1 MTLEKKHLFLI
12 DGSGYIF
19 RAYYALP
26 PLYRKSD
33 GLPTG
38 AVNGFCNMLFKL
50 IEDTKS
56 NSKPTHL
63 AVIFD
68 NARKTFRND
77 IYSEYKA
84 NRGEPPEDLIPQF
97 QIIKDSVKAFGIP
110 SIELA
115 GFEADDIIATY
126 AKQAADKDWKVSIV
140 SSDKDLMQVVTKDIN
155 LIDTMKNKSIGI
167 DEVKEKFGVA
177 PDRVIDV
184 QALAGDSSDNVPGAP
199 GIGLKTAALLINEY
213 DNLEN
218 LLESAE
224 KIKQNKRRESL
235 LNNKELIK
243 ISKQLVT
250 LKNDVTDIQSL
261 DTLNITNINYETLLP
276 FLHDLELFKLKE
288 RLTKKNPNLQKIN
301 VISEKK
307 ISKEKINI
315 KKVEKNNEQ
324 SADIFLEKSKYI
336 SITNINALE
345 LLIKDIRDQGYFVFD
360 LETDSLD
367 VIDANL
373 AGVAICLDIKRSYYI
388 PLAHKDEHGE
398 LFKDQANFKDALKLL
413 NNILSDSSLLKIGHN
428 IKYDIAVLKRY
439 KIEVTSFEDTM
450 LMSYINDAGNHRHG
464 MDELAKVHFNRDTI
478 KFKDVVGSG
487 KSQITFDY
495 VEIEKATEYA
505 AEDAEITFKLYLL
518 LKKKL
523 SDGKN
528 ISAYNYLEK
537 SLVPSILEM
546 EINGIKLN
554 TEYLKS
560 LSSEF
565 EKKINI
571 LEKEI
576 FKLCGV
582 EFNIG
587 SPKQLG
593 DVLFNQLKLTPPKK
607 TKTGEFST
615 GIEVLEDL
623 AFEGNKVAEDLITWR
638 QLSKLKNT
646 YTEALQN
653 HINKTTKRIHTS
665 YAMASTNTGRL
676 SSSDPNLQNIPIRS
690 PEGRLI
696 RKSFIAEK
704 GYKILSADYSQ
715 VELRVLAHIAKIEP
729 LIEAFKNGE
738 DIHALT
744 ASEIFGTSLEKVT
757 PDLRRRAKAVNFGII
772 YGISGFGLAKQLSIT
787 NHEANNF
794 IKKYFDKF
802 PGIKKYMED
811 TKALCREQG
820 YVETLCGRKC
830 FFPKIKDKNFA
841 YRSFQERAAINA
853 PIQGSAADIIKRA
866 MIKIHAKNISNNDDC
881 KMLLQVHDELIFE
894 VKESKIDKF
903 QTLIR
908 QEMENALDPLIS
920 LDVPLLVESSF
931 GNNWDE
937 AH

>member
-1 MTLEKKHLFLI
+1 MSEKKHLFLI

-68 NARKTFRND
+68 SARKTFRND
-77 IYSEYKA
+77 IYSDYKA

-97 QIIKDSVKAFGIP
+97 QIIKDSVTAFGIP

-126 AKQAADKDWKVSIV
+126 ARQAADKNWKVSIV

-167 DEVKEKFGVA
+167 EDVKEKFGVA

-218 LLESAE
+218 LLESADQ
-224 KIKQNKRRESL
+224 IKQNKRRESL
-235 LNNKELIK
+235 INNKELIK

-250 LKNDVTDIQSL
+250 LKDDVTNIQSL

-276 FLHDLELFKLKE
+276 FVHELELFKLKE
-288 RLTKKNPNLQKIN
+288 RLTKKNPDLQKIK
-301 VISEKK
+301 I
-307 ISKEKINI
+307 ISKKKLPEEKVNTNTIEINE
-315 KKVEKNNEQ
+315 EKT
-324 SADIFLEKSKYI
+324 SDSFLEKSKYI
-336 SITNINALE
+336 SITNMKALE
-345 LLIKDIRDQGYFVFD
+345 LLMKDIYDLGYFVFD
-360 LETDSLD
+360 LETDSLN

-373 AGVAICLDIKRSYYI
+373 IGVAICLSVKRSYYI
-388 PLAHKDEHGE
+388 PLAHKDEDGKIIE
-398 LFKDQANFKDALKLL
+398 EQIDFKEALKQL
-413 NNILSDSSLLKIGHN
+413 NNILSNSSLIKIGHN

-439 KIEVTSFEDTM
+439 KIDVVSFEDTM

-478 KFKDVVGSG
+478 KFKDVVGTG

-495 VEIEKATEYA
+495 VEIEKAIEYA

-523 SDGKN
+523 SEEKN

-537 SLVPSILEM
+537 PLVASILEM
-546 EINGIKLN
+546 EINGIKIN
-554 TEYLKS
+554 TEYLQS

-565 EKKINI
+565 EKKIYS
-571 LEKEI
+571 LEKTI

-593 DVLFNQLKLTPPKK
+593 DVLFNKLNLTPPKK

-646 YTEALQN
+646 YTEALQT
-653 HINKTTKRIHTS
+653 HINKTTQRIHTS

-690 PEGRLI
+690 TEGRLI
-696 RKSFIAEK
+696 RKAFIAEK

-729 LIEAFKNGE
+729 LIAAFKNGE

-744 ASEIFGTSLEKVT
+744 ASEIFSTDIKKIT

-772 YGISGFGLAKQLSIT
+772 YGISAFGLAKQLSIT

-853 PIQGSAADIIKRA
+853 PIQGTAADIIKRA
-866 MIKIHAKNISNNDDC
+866 MIKIYEKNISNNNDC

-894 VKESKIDKF
+894 VKESKLEKY
-903 QTLIR
+903 QALIR
-908 QEMENALDPLIS
+908 QEMENALHPLIS
-920 LDVPLLVESSF
+920 LEVPLLVESSF
-931 GNNWDE
+931 GDNWDE

>member
-1 MTLEKKHLFLI
+1 MSEKKHLFLI

-68 NARKTFRND
+68 SARKTFRND
-77 IYSEYKA
+77 IYSDYKA

-97 QIIKDSVKAFGIP
+97 QIIKDSVTAFGIP

-126 AKQAADKDWKVSIV
+126 ARQAADKNWKVSIV

-167 DEVKEKFGVA
+167 EDVKEKFGVA

-218 LLESAE
+218 LLESADQ
-224 KIKQNKRRESL
+224 IKQNKRRESL
-235 LNNKELIK
+235 INNKELIK

-250 LKNDVTDIQSL
+250 LKDDVTNIQSL

-276 FLHDLELFKLKE
+276 FLHELELFKLKE
-288 RLTKKNPNLQKIN
+288 RLTKKNPDLQKIK
-301 VISEKK
+301 I
-307 ISKEKINI
+307 ISKKKLPEEKVNTNTIEINE
-315 KKVEKNNEQ
+315 EKA
-324 SADIFLEKSKYI
+324 SDSFLEKSKYI
-336 SITNINALE
+336 SITNMKALE
-345 LLIKDIRDQGYFVFD
+345 LLMKDIYDLGYFVFD
-360 LETDSLD
+360 LETDSLN

-373 AGVAICLDIKRSYYI
+373 IGVAICLSVKRSYYI
-388 PLAHKDEHGE
+388 PLAHKDEDGKIIE
-398 LFKDQANFKDALKLL
+398 EQIDFKEALKQL
-413 NNILSDSSLLKIGHN
+413 NNILSNSSLIKIGHN

-439 KIEVTSFEDTM
+439 KIDVVSFEDTM

-478 KFKDVVGSG
+478 KFKDVVGTG

-495 VEIEKATEYA
+495 VEIEKAIEYA

-523 SDGKN
+523 SEEKN

-537 SLVPSILEM
+537 PLVASILEM
-546 EINGIKLN
+546 EINGIKIN
-554 TEYLKS
+554 TEYLQS

-565 EKKINI
+565 EKKINS
-571 LEKEI
+571 LEKTI

-593 DVLFNQLKLTPPKK
+593 DVLFNKLNLTPPKK

-646 YTEALQN
+646 YTEALQT
-653 HINKTTKRIHTS
+653 HINKTTQRIHTS

-690 PEGRLI
+690 TEGRLI
-696 RKSFIAEK
+696 RKAFIAEK

-729 LIEAFKNGE
+729 LIAAFKNGE

-744 ASEIFGTSLEKVT
+744 ASEIFSTDIKKIT

-772 YGISGFGLAKQLSIT
+772 YGISAFGLAKQLSIT

-853 PIQGSAADIIKRA
+853 PIQGTAADIIKRA
-866 MIKIHAKNISNNDDC
+866 MIKIYEKNISNNNDC

-894 VKESKIDKF
+894 VKESKLEKY
-903 QTLIR
+903 QALIR
-908 QEMENALDPLIS
+908 QEMENALHPLIS
-920 LDVPLLVESSF
+920 LEVPLLVESSF
-931 GNNWDE
+931 GDNWDE

>member
-1 MTLEKKHLFLI
+1 MSEKKHLFLI

-77 IYSEYKA
+77 IYSDYKA

-97 QIIKDSVKAFGIP
+97 QIIKDSVTAFGIP

-126 AKQAADKDWKVSIV
+126 AKQAADKNWKVSIV

-167 DEVKEKFGVA
+167 EDVKEKFGVA

-218 LLESAE
+218 LLESADQ
-224 KIKQNKRRESL
+224 IKQNKRRESL
-235 LNNKELIK
+235 INNKELIK

-250 LKNDVTDIQSL
+250 LKDDVTNIQSL

-276 FLHDLELFKLKE
+276 FLHELELFKLKE
-288 RLTKKNPNLQKIN
+288 RLTKKNPDLQKIK
-301 VISEKK
+301 I
-307 ISKEKINI
+307 ISKKKLPDEKVNTNTIEINE
-315 KKVEKNNEQ
+315 EKT
-324 SADIFLEKSKYI
+324 SDSFLEKSKYI
-336 SITNINALE
+336 SITNMKALE
-345 LLIKDIRDQGYFVFD
+345 LLIKDIYDLGYFVFD
-360 LETDSLD
+360 LETDSLN

-373 AGVAICLDIKRSYYI
+373 VGVAICLSVKRSYYI
-388 PLAHKDEHGE
+388 PLAHKDENGKIIKE
-398 LFKDQANFKDALKLL
+398 QIDFKEALKQL
-413 NNILSDSSLLKIGHN
+413 NNILSNSSLIKIGHN

-439 KIEVTSFEDTM
+439 KIDVVSFEDTM

-478 KFKDVVGSG
+478 KFKDVVGTG

-495 VEIEKATEYA
+495 VEIEKAIEYA

-523 SDGKN
+523 SEGKN

-537 SLVPSILEM
+537 PLVASILEM
-546 EINGIKLN
+546 EINGIKIN
-554 TEYLKS
+554 TEYLQS

-565 EKKINI
+565 EKKINS
-571 LEKEI
+571 LEKTI

-593 DVLFNQLKLTPPKK
+593 DVLFNKLNLTPPKK

-646 YTEALQN
+646 YTEALQT
-653 HINKTTKRIHTS
+653 HINKTTQRIHTS

-690 PEGRLI
+690 TEGRLI
-696 RKSFIAEK
+696 RKAFIAEK

-729 LIEAFKNGE
+729 LIAAFKNGE

-744 ASEIFGTSLEKVT
+744 ASEIFSTDIKKIT

-772 YGISGFGLAKQLSIT
+772 YGISAFGLAKQLSIT

-853 PIQGSAADIIKRA
+853 PIQGTAADIIKRA
-866 MIKIHAKNISNNDDC
+866 MIKIHEKNISNNNDC

-894 VKESKIDKF
+894 VKESKIEKF
-903 QTLIR
+903 QALIR
-908 QEMENALDPLIS
+908 QEMENALNPLIS

-931 GNNWDE
+931 GDNWDE

>member
-1 MTLEKKHLFLI
+1 MSEKKHLFLI

-68 NARKTFRND
+68 SARKTFRND
-77 IYSEYKA
+77 IYSDYKA

-97 QIIKDSVKAFGIP
+97 QIIKDSVTAFGIP

-126 AKQAADKDWKVSIV
+126 ARQAADKNWKVSIV

-167 DEVKEKFGVA
+167 EDVKEKFGVA

-218 LLESAE
+218 LLESADQ
-224 KIKQNKRRESL
+224 IKQNKRRESL
-235 LNNKELIK
+235 INNKELIK

-250 LKNDVTDIQSL
+250 LKDDVTNIQSL

-276 FLHDLELFKLKE
+276 FLHELELFKLKE
-288 RLTKKNPNLQKIN
+288 RLTKKNPDLQKIK
-301 VISEKK
+301 I
-307 ISKEKINI
+307 ISKKKLPEEKVNTNTIEINE
-315 KKVEKNNEQ
+315 EKT
-324 SADIFLEKSKYI
+324 SDSVLEKSKYI
-336 SITNINALE
+336 SITNMKALE
-345 LLIKDIRDQGYFVFD
+345 LLMKDIYDLGYFVFD
-360 LETDSLD
+360 LETDSLN

-373 AGVAICLDIKRSYYI
+373 IGVAICLSVKRSYYI
-388 PLAHKDEHGE
+388 PLAHKDEDGKIIE
-398 LFKDQANFKDALKLL
+398 EQIDFKEALKQL
-413 NNILSDSSLLKIGHN
+413 NNILSNSSLIKIGHN

-439 KIEVTSFEDTM
+439 KIDVVSFEDTM

-478 KFKDVVGSG
+478 KFKDVVGTG

-495 VEIEKATEYA
+495 VEIEKAIEYA

-523 SDGKN
+523 SEEKN

-537 SLVPSILEM
+537 PLVASILEM
-546 EINGIKLN
+546 EINGIKIN
-554 TEYLKS
+554 TEYLQS

-565 EKKINI
+565 EKKINS
-571 LEKEI
+571 LEKTI

-593 DVLFNQLKLTPPKK
+593 DVLFNKLNLTPPKK

-646 YTEALQN
+646 YTEALQT
-653 HINKTTKRIHTS
+653 HINKTTQRIHTS

-690 PEGRLI
+690 TEGRLI
-696 RKSFIAEK
+696 RKAFIAEK

-729 LIEAFKNGE
+729 LIAAFKNGE

-744 ASEIFGTSLEKVT
+744 ASEIFSTDIKKIT

-772 YGISGFGLAKQLSIT
+772 YGISAFGLAKQLSIT

-853 PIQGSAADIIKRA
+853 PIQGTAADIIKRA
-866 MIKIHAKNISNNDDC
+866 MIKIYEKNISNNNDC

-894 VKESKIDKF
+894 VKESKIEKY
-903 QTLIR
+903 QALIR

-931 GNNWDE
+931 GDNWDE

>member
-1 MTLEKKHLFLI
+1 MSEKKHLFLI

-68 NARKTFRND
+68 SARKTFRND
-77 IYSEYKA
+77 IYSDYKA

-97 QIIKDSVKAFGIP
+97 QIIKDSVTAFGIP

-126 AKQAADKDWKVSIV
+126 AKQAADKNWKVSIV

-167 DEVKEKFGVA
+167 EDVKEKFGVA

-218 LLESAE
+218 LLESADQ
-224 KIKQNKRRESL
+224 IKQNKRRESL
-235 LNNKELIK
+235 INNKELIK

-250 LKNDVTDIQSL
+250 LKDDVTNIQSL

-276 FLHDLELFKLKE
+276 FLHELELFKLKE
-288 RLTKKNPNLQKIN
+288 RLTKKNPDLQKIK
-301 VISEKK
+301 I
-307 ISKEKINI
+307 ISKKKLPEEKVNTNTIEINE
-315 KKVEKNNEQ
+315 EKT
-324 SADIFLEKSKYI
+324 SDSVLEKSKYI
-336 SITNINALE
+336 SITNMKALE
-345 LLIKDIRDQGYFVFD
+345 LLMKDIYDLGYFVFD
-360 LETDSLD
+360 LETDSLN

-373 AGVAICLDIKRSYYI
+373 IGVAICLSVKRSYYI
-388 PLAHKDEHGE
+388 PLAHKDEDGKIIE
-398 LFKDQANFKDALKLL
+398 EQIDFKEALKQL
-413 NNILSDSSLLKIGHN
+413 NNILSNSSLIKIGHN

-439 KIEVTSFEDTM
+439 KIDVVSFEDTM

-478 KFKDVVGSG
+478 KFKDVVGTG

-495 VEIEKATEYA
+495 VEIEKAIEYA

-523 SDGKN
+523 SEEKN

-537 SLVPSILEM
+537 PLVASILEM
-546 EINGIKLN
+546 EINGIKIN
-554 TEYLKS
+554 TEYLQS

-565 EKKINI
+565 EKKIYS
-571 LEKEI
+571 LEKTI

-593 DVLFNQLKLTPPKK
+593 DVLFNKLNLTPPKK

-646 YTEALQN
+646 YTEALQT
-653 HINKTTKRIHTS
+653 HINKTTQRIHTS

-690 PEGRLI
+690 TEGRLI
-696 RKSFIAEK
+696 RKAFIAEK

-729 LIEAFKNGE
+729 LIAAFKNGE

-744 ASEIFGTSLEKVT
+744 ASEIFSTDIKKIT

-772 YGISGFGLAKQLSIT
+772 YGISAFGLAKQLSIT

-853 PIQGSAADIIKRA
+853 PIQGTAADIIKRA
-866 MIKIHAKNISNNDDC
+866 MIKIYEKNISNNNDC

-894 VKESKIDKF
+894 VKESKLEKY
-903 QTLIR
+903 QALIR
-908 QEMENALDPLIS
+908 QEMENALHPLIS

-931 GNNWDE
+931 GDNWDE

>member
-1 MTLEKKHLFLI
+1 MSEKKHLFLI

-68 NARKTFRND
+68 SARKTFRND
-77 IYSEYKA
+77 IYSDYKA

-97 QIIKDSVKAFGIP
+97 QIIKDSVTAFGIP

-126 AKQAADKDWKVSIV
+126 AKQAADKNWKVSIV

-167 DEVKEKFGVA
+167 EDVKEKFGVA

-218 LLESAE
+218 LLESADQ
-224 KIKQNKRRESL
+224 IKQNKRRESL
-235 LNNKELIK
+235 INNKELIK

-250 LKNDVTDIQSL
+250 LKDDVTNIQSL

-276 FLHDLELFKLKE
+276 FLHELELFKLKE
-288 RLTKKNPNLQKIN
+288 RLTKKNPDLQKIK
-301 VISEKK
+301 I
-307 ISKEKINI
+307 ISKKKLPEEKVNTNTIEINE
-315 KKVEKNNEQ
+315 EKT
-324 SADIFLEKSKYI
+324 SDSFLEKSKYI
-336 SITNINALE
+336 SITNMKALE
-345 LLIKDIRDQGYFVFD
+345 LLMKDIYDLGYFVFD
-360 LETDSLD
+360 LETDSLN

-373 AGVAICLDIKRSYYI
+373 IGVAICLSVKRSYYI
-388 PLAHKDEHGE
+388 PLAHKDEDGKIIE
-398 LFKDQANFKDALKLL
+398 EQIDFKEALKQL
-413 NNILSDSSLLKIGHN
+413 NNILSNSSLIKIGHN

-439 KIEVTSFEDTM
+439 KIDVVSFEDTM

-478 KFKDVVGSG
+478 KFKDVVGTG

-495 VEIEKATEYA
+495 VEIEKAIEYA

-523 SDGKN
+523 SEEKN

-537 SLVPSILEM
+537 PLVASILEM
-546 EINGIKLN
+546 EINGIKIN
-554 TEYLKS
+554 TEYLQS

-565 EKKINI
+565 EKKINS
-571 LEKEI
+571 LEKTI

-593 DVLFNQLKLTPPKK
+593 DVLFNKLNLTPPKK

-646 YTEALQN
+646 YTEALQT
-653 HINKTTKRIHTS
+653 HINKTTQRIHTS

-690 PEGRLI
+690 TEGRLI
-696 RKSFIAEK
+696 RKAFIAEK

-729 LIEAFKNGE
+729 LIAAFKNGE

-744 ASEIFGTSLEKVT
+744 ASEIFSTDIKKIT

-772 YGISGFGLAKQLSIT
+772 YGISAFGLAKQLSIS

-853 PIQGSAADIIKRA
+853 PIQGTAADIIKRA
-866 MIKIHAKNISNNDDC
+866 MIKIYEKNISNNNDC

-894 VKESKIDKF
+894 VKESKLEKY
-903 QTLIR
+903 QALIR
-908 QEMENALDPLIS
+908 QEMENALHPLIS
-920 LDVPLLVESSF
+920 LEVPLLVESSF
-931 GNNWDE
+931 GDNWDE

>member
-1 MTLEKKHLFLI
+1 MSEKKHLFLI

-68 NARKTFRND
+68 SARKTFRND
-77 IYSEYKA
+77 IYSDYKA

-97 QIIKDSVKAFGIP
+97 QIIKDSVTAFGIP

-126 AKQAADKDWKVSIV
+126 AKQAADKNWKVSIV

-167 DEVKEKFGVA
+167 EDVKEKFGVA

-218 LLESAE
+218 LLESTDQ
-224 KIKQNKRRESL
+224 IKQNKRRESL

-250 LKNDVTDIQSL
+250 LKDDVTNIQSL

-276 FLHDLELFKLKE
+276 FLHELELFKLKE
-288 RLTKKNPNLQKIN
+288 RLTKKNPDLQKIK
-301 VISEKK
+301 I
-307 ISKEKINI
+307 ISKKKLPEEKVNTNTIEINE
-315 KKVEKNNEQ
+315 EKTSDN
-324 SADIFLEKSKYI
+324 FLEKSKYI
-336 SITNINALE
+336 SITNMKALE
-345 LLIKDIRDQGYFVFD
+345 LLMKDIYDLGYFVFD
-360 LETDSLD
+360 LETDSLN

-373 AGVAICLDIKRSYYI
+373 IGVAICLSVKRSYYI
-388 PLAHKDEHGE
+388 PLAHKDEDGKIIE
-398 LFKDQANFKDALKLL
+398 EQIDFKEALKQL
-413 NNILSDSSLLKIGHN
+413 NNILSNSSLIKIGHN

-439 KIEVTSFEDTM
+439 KIDVVSFEDTM

-478 KFKDVVGSG
+478 KFKDVVGTG

-495 VEIEKATEYA
+495 VEIEKAIEYA

-523 SDGKN
+523 SEEKN

-537 SLVPSILEM
+537 PLVASILEM
-546 EINGIKLN
+546 EINGIKIN
-554 TEYLKS
+554 TEYLQS

-565 EKKINI
+565 EKKINS
-571 LEKEI
+571 LEKTI

-593 DVLFNQLKLTPPKK
+593 DVLFNKLNLTPPKK

-646 YTEALQN
+646 YTEALQT
-653 HINKTTKRIHTS
+653 HINKTTQRIHTS

-690 PEGRLI
+690 TEGRLI
-696 RKSFIAEK
+696 RKAFIAEK

-729 LIEAFKNGE
+729 LIAAFKNGE

-744 ASEIFGTSLEKVT
+744 ASEIFSTDIKKIT

-772 YGISGFGLAKQLSIT
+772 YGISAFGLAKQLSIT

-853 PIQGSAADIIKRA
+853 PIQGTAADIIKRA
-866 MIKIHAKNISNNDDC
+866 MIKIYEKNISNNNDC

-894 VKESKIDKF
+894 VKESKLEKY
-903 QTLIR
+903 QALIR
-908 QEMENALDPLIS
+908 QEMENALHPLIS

-931 GNNWDE
+931 GDNWDE

>member
-1 MTLEKKHLFLI
+1 MSEKKHLFLI

-68 NARKTFRND
+68 SARKTFRND
-77 IYSEYKA
+77 IYSDYKA

-97 QIIKDSVKAFGIP
+97 QIIKDSVTAFGIP

-126 AKQAADKDWKVSIV
+126 AKQAADKNWKVSIV

-167 DEVKEKFGVA
+167 EDVKEKFGVA

-218 LLESAE
+218 LLESADQ
-224 KIKQNKRRESL
+224 IKQNKRRESL
-235 LNNKELIK
+235 INNKELIK

-250 LKNDVTDIQSL
+250 LKDDVTNIQSL

-276 FLHDLELFKLKE
+276 FLHELELFKLKE
-288 RLTKKNPNLQKIN
+288 RLTKKNPDLQKIK
-301 VISEKK
+301 I
-307 ISKEKINI
+307 ISKKKLPEEKVNTNTIEINE
-315 KKVEKNNEQ
+315 EKT
-324 SADIFLEKSKYI
+324 SDSVLEKSKYI
-336 SITNINALE
+336 SITNMKALE
-345 LLIKDIRDQGYFVFD
+345 LLMKDIYDLGYFVFD
-360 LETDSLD
+360 LETDSLN

-373 AGVAICLDIKRSYYI
+373 IGVAICLSVKRSYYI
-388 PLAHKDEHGE
+388 PLAHKDEDGKIIE
-398 LFKDQANFKDALKLL
+398 EQIDFKEALKQL
-413 NNILSDSSLLKIGHN
+413 NNILSNSSLIKIGHN

-439 KIEVTSFEDTM
+439 KIDVVSFEDTM

-478 KFKDVVGSG
+478 KFKDVVGTG

-495 VEIEKATEYA
+495 VEIEKAIEYA

-523 SDGKN
+523 SEEKN

-537 SLVPSILEM
+537 PLVASILEM
-546 EINGIKLN
+546 EINGIKIN
-554 TEYLKS
+554 TEYLQS

-565 EKKINI
+565 EKKINS
-571 LEKEI
+571 LEKTI

-593 DVLFNQLKLTPPKK
+593 DVLFNKLNLTPPKK

-646 YTEALQN
+646 YTEALQT
-653 HINKTTKRIHTS
+653 HINKTTQRIHTS

-690 PEGRLI
+690 TEGRLI
-696 RKSFIAEK
+696 RKAFIAEK

-729 LIEAFKNGE
+729 LIAAFKNGE

-744 ASEIFGTSLEKVT
+744 ASEIFSTDIKKIT

-772 YGISGFGLAKQLSIT
+772 YGISAFGLAKQLSIS

-853 PIQGSAADIIKRA
+853 PIQGTAADIIKRA
-866 MIKIHAKNISNNDDC
+866 MIKIYEKNISNNNDC

-894 VKESKIDKF
+894 VKESKLEKY
-903 QTLIR
+903 QALIR
-908 QEMENALDPLIS
+908 QEMENALHPLIS
-920 LDVPLLVESSF
+920 LEVPLLVESSF
-931 GNNWDE
+931 GDNWDE

>member
-1 MTLEKKHLFLI
+1 MSEKKHLFLI

-68 NARKTFRND
+68 SARKTFRND
-77 IYSEYKA
+77 IYSDYKA

-97 QIIKDSVKAFGIP
+97 QIIKDSVTAFGIP

-126 AKQAADKDWKVSIV
+126 ARQAADKNWKVSIV

-167 DEVKEKFGVA
+167 EDVKEKFGVA

-218 LLESAE
+218 LLESADQ
-224 KIKQNKRRESL
+224 IKQNKRRESL
-235 LNNKELIK
+235 INNKELIK

-250 LKNDVTDIQSL
+250 LKDDVTNIQSL

-276 FLHDLELFKLKE
+276 FLHELELFKLKE
-288 RLTKKNPNLQKIN
+288 RLTKKNPDLQKIK
-301 VISEKK
+301 I
-307 ISKEKINI
+307 ISKKKLPEEKVNTNTIEINE
-315 KKVEKNNEQ
+315 EKTSDN
-324 SADIFLEKSKYI
+324 FLEKSKYI
-336 SITNINALE
+336 SITNMKALE
-345 LLIKDIRDQGYFVFD
+345 LLMKDIYDLGYFVFD
-360 LETDSLD
+360 LETDSLN

-373 AGVAICLDIKRSYYI
+373 IGVAICLSVKRSYYI
-388 PLAHKDEHGE
+388 PLAHKDEDGKIIE
-398 LFKDQANFKDALKLL
+398 EQIDFKEALKQL
-413 NNILSDSSLLKIGHN
+413 NNILSNSSLIKIGHN

-439 KIEVTSFEDTM
+439 KIDVVSFEDTM

-478 KFKDVVGSG
+478 KFKDVVGTG

-495 VEIEKATEYA
+495 VEIEKAIEYA

-523 SDGKN
+523 SEEKN

-537 SLVPSILEM
+537 PLVASILEM
-546 EINGIKLN
+546 EINGIKIN
-554 TEYLKS
+554 TEYLQS

-565 EKKINI
+565 EKKINS
-571 LEKEI
+571 LEKTI

-593 DVLFNQLKLTPPKK
+593 DVLFNKLNLTPPKK

-646 YTEALQN
+646 YTEALQT
-653 HINKTTKRIHTS
+653 HINKTTQRIHTS

-690 PEGRLI
+690 TEGRLI
-696 RKSFIAEK
+696 RKAFIAEK

-729 LIEAFKNGE
+729 LIAAFKNGE

-744 ASEIFGTSLEKVT
+744 ASEIFSTDIKKIT

-772 YGISGFGLAKQLSIT
+772 YGISAFGLAKQLSIT

-794 IKKYFDKF
+794 IKRYFDKF

-853 PIQGSAADIIKRA
+853 PIQGTAADIIKRA
-866 MIKIHAKNISNNDDC
+866 MIKIYEKNISNNNDC

-894 VKESKIDKF
+894 VKESKLEKY
-903 QTLIR
+903 QALIR
-908 QEMENALDPLIS
+908 QEMENALHPLIS
-920 LDVPLLVESSF
+920 LEVPLLVESSF
-931 GNNWDE
+931 GDNWDE

>member
-1 MTLEKKHLFLI
+1 MSEKKHLFLI

-68 NARKTFRND
+68 SARKTFRND
-77 IYSEYKA
+77 IYTEYKA
-84 NRGEPPEDLIPQF
+84 NRCEPPEDLIPQF

-115 GFEADDIIATY
+115 RVEADDIIATY
-126 AKQAADKDWKVSIV
+126 AKQAADKNWKVSIV
-140 SSDKDLMQVVTKDIN
+140 SSDKDLMQVVSKDIK

-167 DEVKEKFGVA
+167 DDVKEKFGVA

-224 KIKQNKRRESL
+224 QIKQNKRRESL
-235 LNNKELIK
+235 IENKELIK

-250 LKNDVTDIQSL
+250 LKDDVADIQSL
-261 DTLNITNINYETLLP
+261 DTLNITNINYETLIP
-276 FLHDLELFKLKE
+276 FLHELELFKLKE
-288 RLTKKNPNLQKIN
+288 RLTKKNPDLQKI
-301 VISEKK
+301 K
-307 ISKEKINI
+307 IA
-315 KKVEKNNEQ
+315 EKNNEVKTNETNKKIHENKV
-324 SADIFLEKSKYI
+324 IFTNDFSKKSKYI
-336 SITNINALE
+336 SITKIQALE
-345 LLIKDIRDQGYFVFD
+345 LLIKDIYAQGYFVFD

-367 VIDANL
+367 IIDANL
-373 AGVAICLDIKRSYYI
+373 VGIAVCLDTKRSYYI
-388 PLAHKDEHGE
+388 PLTHKDDQGKLIKEQIE
-398 LFKDQANFKDALKLL
+398 FKEALKTFSKVL
-413 NNILSDSSLLKIGHN
+413 IDKSLIKIGHN
-428 IKYDIAVLKRY
+428 IKYDIAVLKKY
-439 KIEVTSFEDTM
+439 NIETLSFEDTM
-450 LMSYINDAGNHRHG
+450 LMSYINDAGNHRHS

-478 KFKDVVGSG
+478 KFKDVVGTG

-495 VEIEKATEYA
+495 VDIEKATEYA

-518 LKKKL
+518 LKSKL
-523 SDGKN
+523 VEGKN
-528 ISAYNYLEK
+528 TSAYNYLEK
-537 SLVPSILEM
+537 SLVPSIIEM
-546 EINGIKLN
+546 ETNGIMLN
-554 TEYLKS
+554 TKYLKS

-565 EKKINI
+565 ENKINI
-571 LEKEI
+571 LEKTI
-576 FKLCGV
+576 FKLSGV
-582 EFNIG
+582 KFNIG

-593 DVLFNQLKLTPPKK
+593 DVLFNKLGLTPPKK

-623 AFEGNKVAEDLITWR
+623 AFEGNKVAEDLIDWR

-653 HINKTTKRIHTS
+653 HINQTTQRIHTS

-696 RKSFIAEK
+696 RKAFIAEK
-704 GYKILSADYSQ
+704 GHKILSADYSQ

-729 LIEAFKNGE
+729 LIAAFKNGE

-744 ASEIFGTSLEKVT
+744 ASEIFGTDIKKITS
-757 PDLRRRAKAVNFGII
+757 DLRRRAKAVNFGII

-820 YVETLCGRKC
+820 FVETLCNRKC

-853 PIQGSAADIIKRA
+853 PIQGTAADIIKRA
-866 MIKIHAKNISNNDDC
+866 MIKIHEKKISNNNDC

-894 VKESKIDKF
+894 VKESKIEKYKS
-903 QTLIR
+903 LIR
-908 QEMENALDPLIS
+908 QEMENALDPLLS

-931 GNNWDE
+931 GDNWDE

>member
-729 LIEAFKNGE
+729 LVEAFKNGE

>member
-301 VISEKK
+301 IISEKK

-439 KIEVTSFEDTM
+439 KIEVASFEDTM

>member
-1 MTLEKKHLFLI
+1 MSDKNHLFLI

-38 AVNGFCNMLFKL
+38 AINGFCNMLFKL

-56 NSKPTHL
+56 NTKASHL

-68 NARKTFRND
+68 SARKTFRND
-77 IYSEYKA
+77 IYDGYKA

-97 QIIKDSVKAFGIP
+97 KIIKESVKAFGIP
-110 SIELA
+110 SIELS

-126 AKQAADKDWKVSIV
+126 ARQAAKKKWKVSIV
-140 SSDKDLMQVVTKDIN
+140 SSDKDLMQVVTDDIN
-155 LIDTMKNKSIGI
+155 LVDTMKNKYIG
-167 DEVKEKFGVA
+167 VKDVIEKFGVK
-177 PDRVIDV
+177 PNRVIDV

-218 LLESAE
+218 LLNSAE

-235 LNNKELIK
+235 INNKDLIN
-243 ISKQLVT
+243 ISKKLVT
-250 LKNDVTDIQSL
+250 LKDDINDIQPL
-261 DTLNITNINYETLLP
+261 ETLNLTSINYETLIP

-288 RLTKKNPNLQKIN
+288 RLTKKNPELKKIE
-301 VISEKK
+301 IPLSKKKPEEKK
-307 ISKEKINI
+307 EIKFKEEIPKSN
-315 KKVEKNNEQ
+315 
-324 SADIFLEKSKYI
+324 FTEKSKYI
-336 SITNINALE
+336 PVTNLKSLE
-345 LLIKDIRDQGYFVFD
+345 LLIDDIYQEGRFVID
-360 LETDSLD
+360 LETDSLN

-373 AGVAICLDIKRSYYI
+373 VGVAICFNTRRSYYI
-388 PLAHKDEHGE
+388 PLQHKNLDGE
-398 LFKDQANFKDALKLL
+398 IIKDQINFEKALKLFKS
-413 NNILSDSSLLKIGHN
+413 ILGDSSLLKIGHN
-428 IKYDIAVLKRY
+428 IKYDIAVLKKY
-439 KIEVTSFEDTM
+439 NINVISFDDTM
-450 LMSYINDAGNHRHG
+450 LMSYVNDAGNHRHN
-464 MDELAKVHFNRDTI
+464 MDELAKVHFDRETI
-478 KFKDVVGSG
+478 KFKDLVGTG

-495 VEIEKATEYA
+495 VEVAKATDYA
-505 AEDAEITFKLYLL
+505 AEDAEITYKLYLF

-523 SDGKN
+523 LEGKN
-528 ISAYNYLEK
+528 ISPYHYLEK
-537 SLVPSILEM
+537 SLVNSILEM
-546 EINGIKLN
+546 EMNGIKLN
-554 TEYLKS
+554 TKYLKS

-565 EKKINI
+565 EKKINV
-571 LEKEI
+571 LEKSI
-576 FKLCGV
+576 FKICGI

-593 DVLFNQLKLTPPKK
+593 EVLFEKLKLTPPKK
-607 TKTGEFST
+607 TKTGEYST

-623 AFEGNKVAEDLITWR
+623 AFEGNKVAEDLISWR

-653 HINKTTKRIHTS
+653 HINLNTKRAHTS

-690 PEGRLI
+690 TEGRLI
-696 RKSFIAEK
+696 RKAFISEK
-704 GYKILSADYSQ
+704 GNKILSADYSQ
-715 VELRVLAHIAKIEP
+715 VELRVLAHIAQIEP

-744 ASEIFGTSLEKVT
+744 ASEIFGVNIKKITS
-757 PDLRRRAKAVNFGII
+757 DLRRRAKAVNFGII
-772 YGISGFGLAKQLSIT
+772 YGISGFGLAKQLSIS

-802 PGIKKYMED
+802 PGIKKYMEE

-853 PIQGSAADIIKRA
+853 PIQGTAADIIKRA
-866 MIKIHAKNISNNDDC
+866 MIKIHEKKISNNADC

-894 VKESKIDKF
+894 VKESKIEKY
-903 QTLIR
+903 QVLIR

-931 GNNWDE
+931 GDNWDE

>member
-324 SADIFLEKSKYI
+324 SADILLEKSKYI

-439 KIEVTSFEDTM
+439 KIEVASFEDTM

-571 LEKEI
+571 LEKKI

>member
-1 MTLEKKHLFLI
+1 MSEKKHLFLI

-68 NARKTFRND
+68 SARKTFRND
-77 IYSEYKA
+77 IYSDYKA

-97 QIIKDSVKAFGIP
+97 QIIKDSVTAFGIP

-126 AKQAADKDWKVSIV
+126 AKQAADKNWKVSIV

-167 DEVKEKFGVA
+167 EDVKEKFGVA

-218 LLESAE
+218 LLESTDQ
-224 KIKQNKRRESL
+224 IKQNKRRESL
-235 LNNKELIK
+235 INNKELIK

-250 LKNDVTDIQSL
+250 LKDDVTNIQSL

-276 FLHDLELFKLKE
+276 FLHELELFKLKE
-288 RLTKKNPNLQKIN
+288 RLTKKNPDLQKIK
-301 VISEKK
+301 I
-307 ISKEKINI
+307 ISKKKLPEEKVNTNTIEINE
-315 KKVEKNNEQ
+315 EKT
-324 SADIFLEKSKYI
+324 SDSVLEKSKYI
-336 SITNINALE
+336 SITNMKALE
-345 LLIKDIRDQGYFVFD
+345 LLMKDIYDLGYFVFD
-360 LETDSLD
+360 LETDSLN

-373 AGVAICLDIKRSYYI
+373 IGVAICLSVKRSYYI
-388 PLAHKDEHGE
+388 PLAHKDEDGKIIE
-398 LFKDQANFKDALKLL
+398 EQIDFKEALKQL
-413 NNILSDSSLLKIGHN
+413 NNILSNSSLIKIGHN

-439 KIEVTSFEDTM
+439 KIDVVSFEDTM

-478 KFKDVVGSG
+478 KFKDVVGTG

-495 VEIEKATEYA
+495 VEIEKAIEYA

-523 SDGKN
+523 SEEKN

-537 SLVPSILEM
+537 PLVASILEM
-546 EINGIKLN
+546 EINGIKIN
-554 TEYLKS
+554 TEYLQS

-565 EKKINI
+565 EKKINS
-571 LEKEI
+571 LEKTI

-593 DVLFNQLKLTPPKK
+593 DVLFNKLNLTPPKK

-646 YTEALQN
+646 YTEALQT
-653 HINKTTKRIHTS
+653 HINKTTQRIHTS

-690 PEGRLI
+690 TEGRLI
-696 RKSFIAEK
+696 RKAFIAEK

-729 LIEAFKNGE
+729 LIAAFKNGE

-744 ASEIFGTSLEKVT
+744 ASEIFSTDIKKIT

-772 YGISGFGLAKQLSIT
+772 YGISAFGLAKQLSIS

-853 PIQGSAADIIKRA
+853 PIQGTAADIIKRA
-866 MIKIHAKNISNNDDC
+866 MIKIYEKNISNNNDC

-894 VKESKIDKF
+894 VKESKLEKY
-903 QTLIR
+903 QALIR
-908 QEMENALDPLIS
+908 QEMENALHPLIS

-931 GNNWDE
+931 GDNWDE

>member
-1 MTLEKKHLFLI
+1 MSEKKHLFLI

-68 NARKTFRND
+68 SARKTFRND
-77 IYSEYKA
+77 IYSDYKA

-97 QIIKDSVKAFGIP
+97 QIIKDSVTAFGIP

-126 AKQAADKDWKVSIV
+126 AKQAADKNWKVSIV

-167 DEVKEKFGVA
+167 EDVKEKFGVA

-218 LLESAE
+218 LLESADQ
-224 KIKQNKRRESL
+224 IKQNKRRESL
-235 LNNKELIK
+235 INNKELIK

-250 LKNDVTDIQSL
+250 LKDDVTNIQSL

-276 FLHDLELFKLKE
+276 FLHELELFKLKE
-288 RLTKKNPNLQKIN
+288 RLTKKNPDLQKIK
-301 VISEKK
+301 I
-307 ISKEKINI
+307 ISKKKLPEEKVNTNTIEINE
-315 KKVEKNNEQ
+315 EKT
-324 SADIFLEKSKYI
+324 SDSFLKKSKYI
-336 SITNINALE
+336 SITNMKALE
-345 LLIKDIRDQGYFVFD
+345 LLMKDIYDLGYFVFD
-360 LETDSLD
+360 LETDSLN

-373 AGVAICLDIKRSYYI
+373 IGVAICLSVKRSYYI
-388 PLAHKDEHGE
+388 PLAHKDEDGKIIE
-398 LFKDQANFKDALKLL
+398 EQIDFKEALKQL
-413 NNILSDSSLLKIGHN
+413 NNILSNSSLIKIGHN

-439 KIEVTSFEDTM
+439 KIDVVSFEDTM

-478 KFKDVVGSG
+478 KFKDVVGTG

-495 VEIEKATEYA
+495 VEIEKAIEYA

-523 SDGKN
+523 SEEKN

-537 SLVPSILEM
+537 PLVASILEM
-546 EINGIKLN
+546 EINGIKIN
-554 TEYLKS
+554 TEYLQS

-565 EKKINI
+565 EKKINS
-571 LEKEI
+571 LEKTI

-593 DVLFNQLKLTPPKK
+593 DVLFNKLNLTPPKK

-653 HINKTTKRIHTS
+653 HINKTTQRIHTS

-690 PEGRLI
+690 TEGRLI
-696 RKSFIAEK
+696 RKAFIAEK

-729 LIEAFKNGE
+729 LIAAFKNGE

-744 ASEIFGTSLEKVT
+744 ASEIFSTDIKKIT

-772 YGISGFGLAKQLSIT
+772 YGISAFGLAKQLSIT

-794 IKKYFDKF
+794 IKRYFDKF

-853 PIQGSAADIIKRA
+853 PIQGTAADIIKRA
-866 MIKIHAKNISNNDDC
+866 MIKIYEKNISNNNDC

-894 VKESKIDKF
+894 VKESKLEKY
-903 QTLIR
+903 QALIR
-908 QEMENALDPLIS
+908 QEMENALHPLIS
-920 LDVPLLVESSF
+920 LEVPLLVESSF
-931 GNNWDE
+931 GDNWDE

>member
-1 MTLEKKHLFLI
+1 MSEKKHLFLI

-68 NARKTFRND
+68 SARKTFRND
-77 IYSEYKA
+77 IYSDYKA

-97 QIIKDSVKAFGIP
+97 QIIKDSVTAFGIP

-126 AKQAADKDWKVSIV
+126 ARQAADKNWKVSIV

-167 DEVKEKFGVA
+167 EDVKEKFGVA

-218 LLESAE
+218 LLESADQ
-224 KIKQNKRRESL
+224 IKQNKRRESL
-235 LNNKELIK
+235 INNKELIK

-250 LKNDVTDIQSL
+250 LKDDVTNIQSL

-276 FLHDLELFKLKE
+276 FLHELELFKLKE
-288 RLTKKNPNLQKIN
+288 RLTKKNPDLQKIK
-301 VISEKK
+301 I
-307 ISKEKINI
+307 ISKKKLPEEKVNTNTIEINE
-315 KKVEKNNEQ
+315 EKTSDN
-324 SADIFLEKSKYI
+324 FLEKSKYI
-336 SITNINALE
+336 SITNMKALE
-345 LLIKDIRDQGYFVFD
+345 LLMKDIYDLGYFVFD
-360 LETDSLD
+360 LETDSLN

-373 AGVAICLDIKRSYYI
+373 IGVAICLSVKRSYYI
-388 PLAHKDEHGE
+388 PLAHKDEDGKIIE
-398 LFKDQANFKDALKLL
+398 EQIDFKEALKQL
-413 NNILSDSSLLKIGHN
+413 NNILSNSSLIKIGHN

-439 KIEVTSFEDTM
+439 KIDVVSFEDTM

-478 KFKDVVGSG
+478 KFKDVVGTG

-495 VEIEKATEYA
+495 VEIEKAIEYA

-523 SDGKN
+523 SEEKN

-537 SLVPSILEM
+537 PLVASILEM
-546 EINGIKLN
+546 EINGIKIN
-554 TEYLKS
+554 TEYLQS

-565 EKKINI
+565 EKKIYS
-571 LEKEI
+571 LEKTI

-593 DVLFNQLKLTPPKK
+593 DVLFNKLNLTPPKK

-646 YTEALQN
+646 YTEALQT
-653 HINKTTKRIHTS
+653 HINKTTQRIHTS

-690 PEGRLI
+690 TEGRLI
-696 RKSFIAEK
+696 RKAFIAEK

-729 LIEAFKNGE
+729 LIAAFKNGE

-744 ASEIFGTSLEKVT
+744 ASEIFSTDIKKIT

-772 YGISGFGLAKQLSIT
+772 YGISAFGLAKQLSIT

-853 PIQGSAADIIKRA
+853 PIQGTAADIIKRA
-866 MIKIHAKNISNNDDC
+866 MIKIYEKSISNNNDC

-894 VKESKIDKF
+894 VKESKLEKY
-903 QTLIR
+903 QALIR

-931 GNNWDE
+931 GDNWDE

>member
-1 MTLEKKHLFLI
+1 MSEKKHLFLI

-68 NARKTFRND
+68 SARKTFRND
-77 IYSEYKA
+77 IYSDYKA

-97 QIIKDSVKAFGIP
+97 QIIKDSVTAFGIP

-126 AKQAADKDWKVSIV
+126 ARQAADKNWKVSIV

-167 DEVKEKFGVA
+167 EDVKEKFGVA

-218 LLESAE
+218 LLESADQ
-224 KIKQNKRRESL
+224 IKQNKRRESL
-235 LNNKELIK
+235 INNKELIK

-250 LKNDVTDIQSL
+250 LKDDVTNIQSL

-276 FLHDLELFKLKE
+276 FLHELELFKLKE
-288 RLTKKNPNLQKIN
+288 RLTKKNPDLQKIK
-301 VISEKK
+301 I
-307 ISKEKINI
+307 ISKKKLPEEKVNTNTIEINE
-315 KKVEKNNEQ
+315 EKT
-324 SADIFLEKSKYI
+324 SDSVLEKSKYI
-336 SITNINALE
+336 SITNMKALE
-345 LLIKDIRDQGYFVFD
+345 LLMKDIYDLGYFVFD
-360 LETDSLD
+360 LETDSLN

-373 AGVAICLDIKRSYYI
+373 IGVAICLSVKRSYYI
-388 PLAHKDEHGE
+388 PLAHKDEDGKIIE
-398 LFKDQANFKDALKLL
+398 EQIDFKEALKQL
-413 NNILSDSSLLKIGHN
+413 NNILSNSSLIKIGHN

-439 KIEVTSFEDTM
+439 KIDVVSFEDTM

-478 KFKDVVGSG
+478 KFKDVVGTG

-495 VEIEKATEYA
+495 VEIEKAIEYA

-523 SDGKN
+523 SEEKN

-537 SLVPSILEM
+537 PLVASILEM
-546 EINGIKLN
+546 EINGIKIN
-554 TEYLKS
+554 TEYLQS

-565 EKKINI
+565 EKKIYS
-571 LEKEI
+571 LEKTI

-593 DVLFNQLKLTPPKK
+593 DVLFNKLNLTPPKK

-646 YTEALQN
+646 YTEALQT
-653 HINKTTKRIHTS
+653 HINKTTQRIHTS

-690 PEGRLI
+690 TEGRLI
-696 RKSFIAEK
+696 RKAFIAEK

-729 LIEAFKNGE
+729 LIAAFKNGE

-744 ASEIFGTSLEKVT
+744 ASEIFSTDIKKIT

-772 YGISGFGLAKQLSIT
+772 YGISAFGLAKQLSIT

-853 PIQGSAADIIKRA
+853 PIQGTAADIIKRA
-866 MIKIHAKNISNNDDC
+866 MIKIYEKNISNNNDC

-894 VKESKIDKF
+894 VKESKIEKY
-903 QTLIR
+903 QALIR
-908 QEMENALDPLIS
+908 QEMENALHPLIS

-931 GNNWDE
+931 GDNWDE

>member
-1 MTLEKKHLFLI
+1 VSEKKHLFLI

-68 NARKTFRND
+68 SARKTFRND
-77 IYSEYKA
+77 IYSDYKA

-97 QIIKDSVKAFGIP
+97 QIIKDSVTAFGIP

-126 AKQAADKDWKVSIV
+126 AKQAADKNWKVSIV

-167 DEVKEKFGVA
+167 EDVKEKFGVA

-218 LLESAE
+218 LLESADQ
-224 KIKQNKRRESL
+224 IKQNKRRESL
-235 LNNKELIK
+235 INNKELIK

-250 LKNDVTDIQSL
+250 LKDDVTNIQSL

-276 FLHDLELFKLKE
+276 FLHELELFKLKE
-288 RLTKKNPNLQKIN
+288 RLTKKNPDLQKIK
-301 VISEKK
+301 I
-307 ISKEKINI
+307 ISKKKLPEEKVNTNIIEINE
-315 KKVEKNNEQ
+315 EKTLD
-324 SADIFLEKSKYI
+324 SFLEKSKYI
-336 SITNINALE
+336 SITNMKALE
-345 LLIKDIRDQGYFVFD
+345 LLIKDIYDLGYFVFD
-360 LETDSLD
+360 LETDSLN

-373 AGVAICLDIKRSYYI
+373 IGAAICLSVKRSYYI
-388 PLAHKDEHGE
+388 PLAHKDEDGKIIE
-398 LFKDQANFKDALKLL
+398 EQIDFKEALKQL
-413 NNILSDSSLLKIGHN
+413 NNILSNSSLIKIGHN

-439 KIEVTSFEDTM
+439 KIDVVSFEDTM

-478 KFKDVVGSG
+478 KFKDVVGTG

-495 VEIEKATEYA
+495 VEIEKAIEYA

-523 SDGKN
+523 SEEKN

-537 SLVPSILEM
+537 PLVASILEM
-546 EINGIKLN
+546 EINGIKIN
-554 TEYLKS
+554 TEYLQS

-565 EKKINI
+565 EKKINS
-571 LEKEI
+571 LEKTI

-593 DVLFNQLKLTPPKK
+593 DVLFNKLNLTPPKK

-646 YTEALQN
+646 YTEALQT
-653 HINKTTKRIHTS
+653 HINKTTQRIHTS

-690 PEGRLI
+690 TEGRLI
-696 RKSFIAEK
+696 RKAFIAEK

-729 LIEAFKNGE
+729 LIAAFKNGE

-744 ASEIFGTSLEKVT
+744 ASEIFSTDIKKIT

-772 YGISGFGLAKQLSIT
+772 YGISAFGLAKQLSIS

-853 PIQGSAADIIKRA
+853 PIQGTAADIIKRA
-866 MIKIHAKNISNNDDC
+866 MIKIYEKNISNNNDC

-894 VKESKIDKF
+894 VKESKLEKY
-903 QTLIR
+903 QALIR
-908 QEMENALDPLIS
+908 QEMENALHPLIS
-920 LDVPLLVESSF
+920 LEVPLLVESSF
-931 GNNWDE
+931 GDNWDE

>member
-167 DEVKEKFGVA
+167 VEVKEKFGVA

-235 LNNKELIK
+235 INNKELIK

-301 VISEKK
+301 IISEKK
-307 ISKEKINI
+307 TSKEKINI
-315 KKVEKNNEQ
+315 KKIEKNNEE
-324 SADIFLEKSKYI
+324 SSDIFLEKSKYI
-336 SITNINALE
+336 SITSINALE

-388 PLAHKDEHGE
+388 PLTHKDEHGE
-398 LFKDQANFKDALKLL
+398 LFKEQANFKDALKLL

-428 IKYDIAVLKRY
+428 IKYDIAVLKKY
-439 KIEVTSFEDTM
+439 KIEVISFEDTM

-523 SDGKN
+523 IDGKN
-528 ISAYNYLEK
+528 LSAYNYLEK

-623 AFEGNKVAEDLITWR
+623 AFEGNKVAEDLIIWR

-646 YTEALQN
+646 YTEALQS

-894 VKESKIDKF
+894 VKDSKIDKF

>member
-1 MTLEKKHLFLI
+1 MSEKKHLFLI

-68 NARKTFRND
+68 SARKTFRND
-77 IYSEYKA
+77 IYSDYKA

-97 QIIKDSVKAFGIP
+97 QIIKDSVTAFGIP

-126 AKQAADKDWKVSIV
+126 AKQAADKNWKVSIV

-167 DEVKEKFGVA
+167 EDVKEKFGVA

-218 LLESAE
+218 LLESTDQ
-224 KIKQNKRRESL
+224 IKQNKRRESL
-235 LNNKELIK
+235 INNKELIK

-250 LKNDVTDIQSL
+250 LKDDVTNIQSL

-276 FLHDLELFKLKE
+276 FLHELELFKLKE
-288 RLTKKNPNLQKIN
+288 RLTKKNPDLQKIK
-301 VISEKK
+301 I
-307 ISKEKINI
+307 ISKKKSPEEKVNTNTIEINE
-315 KKVEKNNEQ
+315 EKT
-324 SADIFLEKSKYI
+324 SDSVLEKSKYI
-336 SITNINALE
+336 SITNMKALE
-345 LLIKDIRDQGYFVFD
+345 LLMKDIYDLGYFVFD
-360 LETDSLD
+360 LETDSLN

-373 AGVAICLDIKRSYYI
+373 IGVAICLSVKRSYYI
-388 PLAHKDEHGE
+388 PLAHKDEDGKIIE
-398 LFKDQANFKDALKLL
+398 EQIDFKEALKQL
-413 NNILSDSSLLKIGHN
+413 NNILSNSSLIKIGHN

-439 KIEVTSFEDTM
+439 KIDVVSFEDTM

-478 KFKDVVGSG
+478 KFKDVVGTG

-495 VEIEKATEYA
+495 VEIEKAIEYA

-523 SDGKN
+523 SEEKN

-537 SLVPSILEM
+537 PLVASILEM
-546 EINGIKLN
+546 EINGIKIN
-554 TEYLKS
+554 TEYLQS

-565 EKKINI
+565 EKKINS
-571 LEKEI
+571 LEKTI

-593 DVLFNQLKLTPPKK
+593 DVLFNKLNLTPPKK

-646 YTEALQN
+646 YTEALQT
-653 HINKTTKRIHTS
+653 HINKTTQRIHTS

-690 PEGRLI
+690 TEGRLI
-696 RKSFIAEK
+696 RKAFIAEK

-729 LIEAFKNGE
+729 LIAAFKNGE

-744 ASEIFGTSLEKVT
+744 ASEIFSTDIKKIT

-772 YGISGFGLAKQLSIT
+772 YGISAFGLAKQLSIT

-853 PIQGSAADIIKRA
+853 PIQGTAADIIKRA
-866 MIKIHAKNISNNDDC
+866 MIKIYEKNISNNNDC

-894 VKESKIDKF
+894 VKESKLEKY
-903 QTLIR
+903 QALIR
-908 QEMENALDPLIS
+908 QEMENALHPLIS

-931 GNNWDE
+931 GDNWDE

>member
-1 MTLEKKHLFLI
+1 
-12 DGSGYIF
+12 
-19 RAYYALP
+19 
-26 PLYRKSD
+26 
-33 GLPTG
+33 
-38 AVNGFCNMLFKL
+38 MLFKL

-324 SADIFLEKSKYI
+324 SADILLEKSKYI

-439 KIEVTSFEDTM
+439 KIEVASFEDTM

>member
-1 MTLEKKHLFLI
+1 VTLEKKHLFLI

-235 LNNKELIK
+235 INNKELIK

-301 VISEKK
+301 IISEKK

-315 KKVEKNNEQ
+315 KKIEKNNEE
-324 SADIFLEKSKYI
+324 SSDIFLEKSKYI
-336 SITNINALE
+336 SITSINALE

-388 PLAHKDEHGE
+388 PLTHKDEHGE
-398 LFKDQANFKDALKLL
+398 LFKEQANFKDALKLL

-428 IKYDIAVLKRY
+428 IKYDIAVLKKY
-439 KIEVTSFEDTM
+439 KIEVISFEDTM

-523 SDGKN
+523 IDGKN
-528 ISAYNYLEK
+528 LSAYNYLEK

-623 AFEGNKVAEDLITWR
+623 AFEGNKVAEDLIIWR

-646 YTEALQN
+646 YTEALQS

-894 VKESKIDKF
+894 VKDSKIDKF

>member
-38 AVNGFCNMLFKL
+38 AINGFCNMLFKL

-301 VISEKK
+301 IISEKK

-439 KIEVTSFEDTM
+439 KIEVASFEDTM

-523 SDGKN
+523 SDRKN

-593 DVLFNQLKLTPPKK
+593 DVLFNQLKLAPPKK

-729 LIEAFKNGE
+729 LVEAFKNGE

>member
-439 KIEVTSFEDTM
+439 KIEVASFEDTM

-528 ISAYNYLEK
+528 ISAYSYLEK

-729 LIEAFKNGE
+729 LVEAFKNGE

-757 PDLRRRAKAVNFGII
+757 SDLRRRAKAVNFGII

>member
-1 MTLEKKHLFLI
+1 MSEKKHLFLI

-68 NARKTFRND
+68 SARKTFRND
-77 IYSEYKA
+77 IYSDYKA

-97 QIIKDSVKAFGIP
+97 QIIKDSVTAFGIP

-126 AKQAADKDWKVSIV
+126 AKQAADKNWKVSIV

-167 DEVKEKFGVA
+167 EDVKEKFGVA

-218 LLESAE
+218 LLESADQ
-224 KIKQNKRRESL
+224 IKQNKRRESL
-235 LNNKELIK
+235 INNKELIK

-250 LKNDVTDIQSL
+250 LKDDVTNIQSL

-276 FLHDLELFKLKE
+276 FLHELELFKLKE
-288 RLTKKNPNLQKIN
+288 RLTKKNPDLQKIK
-301 VISEKK
+301 I
-307 ISKEKINI
+307 ISKKKLPEEKVNTNTIEINE
-315 KKVEKNNEQ
+315 EKA
-324 SADIFLEKSKYI
+324 SDSFLEKSKYI
-336 SITNINALE
+336 SITNMKALE
-345 LLIKDIRDQGYFVFD
+345 LLMKDIYALGYFVFD
-360 LETDSLD
+360 LETDSLN

-373 AGVAICLDIKRSYYI
+373 IGVAICLSVKRSYYI
-388 PLAHKDEHGE
+388 PLAHKDEDGKIIE
-398 LFKDQANFKDALKLL
+398 EQIDFKEALKQL
-413 NNILSDSSLLKIGHN
+413 NNILSNSSLIKIGHN

-439 KIEVTSFEDTM
+439 KIDVVSFEDTM

-478 KFKDVVGSG
+478 KFKDVVGTG

-495 VEIEKATEYA
+495 VEIEKAIEYA

-523 SDGKN
+523 SEEKN

-537 SLVPSILEM
+537 PLVASILEM
-546 EINGIKLN
+546 EINGIKIN
-554 TEYLKS
+554 TEYLQS

-565 EKKINI
+565 EKKIYS
-571 LEKEI
+571 LEKTI

-593 DVLFNQLKLTPPKK
+593 DVLFNKLNLTPPKK

-646 YTEALQN
+646 YTEALQT
-653 HINKTTKRIHTS
+653 HINKTTQRIHTS

-690 PEGRLI
+690 TEGRLI
-696 RKSFIAEK
+696 RKAFIAEK

-729 LIEAFKNGE
+729 LIAAFKNGE

-744 ASEIFGTSLEKVT
+744 ASEIFSTDIKKIT

-772 YGISGFGLAKQLSIT
+772 YGISAFGLAKQLSIS

-853 PIQGSAADIIKRA
+853 PIQGTAADIIKRA
-866 MIKIHAKNISNNDDC
+866 MIKIYEKNISNNNDC

-894 VKESKIDKF
+894 VKESKIEKY
-903 QTLIR
+903 QALIR
-908 QEMENALDPLIS
+908 QEMENALHPLIS

-931 GNNWDE
+931 GDNWDE

>member
-1 MTLEKKHLFLI
+1 VTLEKKHLFLI

-235 LNNKELIK
+235 INNKELIK

-301 VISEKK
+301 IISEKK

-315 KKVEKNNEQ
+315 KKIEKNNEE
-324 SADIFLEKSKYI
+324 SSDIFLEKSKYI
-336 SITNINALE
+336 SITSINALE

-388 PLAHKDEHGE
+388 PLTHKDEHGE
-398 LFKDQANFKDALKLL
+398 LFKEQANFKDALKLL

-428 IKYDIAVLKRY
+428 IKYDIAVLKKY
-439 KIEVTSFEDTM
+439 KIEVISFEDTM

-478 KFKDVVGSG
+478 KFKDVVGGG

-523 SDGKN
+523 IDGKN
-528 ISAYNYLEK
+528 LSAYNYLEK

-623 AFEGNKVAEDLITWR
+623 AFEGNKVAEDLIIWR

-646 YTEALQN
+646 YTEALQS

-894 VKESKIDKF
+894 VKDSKIDKF

>member
-1 MTLEKKHLFLI
+1 MSEKKHLFLI

-68 NARKTFRND
+68 SARKTFRND
-77 IYSEYKA
+77 IYSDYKA

-97 QIIKDSVKAFGIP
+97 QIIKDSVTAFGIP

-126 AKQAADKDWKVSIV
+126 AKQAADKNWKVSIV

-167 DEVKEKFGVA
+167 EDVKEKFGVA

-218 LLESAE
+218 LLESADQ
-224 KIKQNKRRESL
+224 IKQNKRRESL
-235 LNNKELIK
+235 INNKELIK

-250 LKNDVTDIQSL
+250 LKDDVTNIQSL

-276 FLHDLELFKLKE
+276 FLHELELFKLKE
-288 RLTKKNPNLQKIN
+288 RLTKKNPDLQKIK
-301 VISEKK
+301 I
-307 ISKEKINI
+307 ISKKKLPEEKVNTNTIEINE
-315 KKVEKNNEQ
+315 EKT
-324 SADIFLEKSKYI
+324 SDSFLEKSKYI
-336 SITNINALE
+336 SITNMKALE
-345 LLIKDIRDQGYFVFD
+345 LLMKDIYDLGYFVFD
-360 LETDSLD
+360 LETDSLN

-373 AGVAICLDIKRSYYI
+373 IGVAICLSVKRSYYI
-388 PLAHKDEHGE
+388 PLAHKDEDGKIIE
-398 LFKDQANFKDALKLL
+398 EQIDFKEALKQL
-413 NNILSDSSLLKIGHN
+413 NNILSNSSLIKIGHN

-439 KIEVTSFEDTM
+439 KIDVVSFEDTM

-478 KFKDVVGSG
+478 KFKDVVGTG

-495 VEIEKATEYA
+495 VEIEKAIEYA

-523 SDGKN
+523 SEEKN

-537 SLVPSILEM
+537 PLVASILEM
-546 EINGIKLN
+546 EINGIKIN
-554 TEYLKS
+554 TEYLQS

-565 EKKINI
+565 EKKINS
-571 LEKEI
+571 LEKTI

-593 DVLFNQLKLTPPKK
+593 DVLFNKLNLTPPKK

-646 YTEALQN
+646 YTEALQT
-653 HINKTTKRIHTS
+653 HINKTTQRIHTS

-690 PEGRLI
+690 TEGRLI
-696 RKSFIAEK
+696 RKAFIAEK

-729 LIEAFKNGE
+729 LIAAFKNGE

-744 ASEIFGTSLEKVT
+744 ASEIFSTDIKKIT

-772 YGISGFGLAKQLSIT
+772 YGISAFGLAKQLSIT

-853 PIQGSAADIIKRA
+853 PIQGTAADIIKRA
-866 MIKIHAKNISNNDDC
+866 MIKIYEKNISNNNDC

-894 VKESKIDKF
+894 VKESKIEKY
-903 QTLIR
+903 QALIR
-908 QEMENALDPLIS
+908 QEMENALHPLIS

-931 GNNWDE
+931 GDNWDE

>member
-1 MTLEKKHLFLI
+1 MSEKKHLFLI

-68 NARKTFRND
+68 SARKTFRND
-77 IYSEYKA
+77 IYSDYKA

-97 QIIKDSVKAFGIP
+97 QIIKDSVTAFGIP

-126 AKQAADKDWKVSIV
+126 ARQAADKNWKVSIV

-167 DEVKEKFGVA
+167 EDVKEKFGVA

-218 LLESAE
+218 LLESADQ
-224 KIKQNKRRESL
+224 IKQNKRRESL
-235 LNNKELIK
+235 INNKELIK

-250 LKNDVTDIQSL
+250 LKDDVTNIQSL

-276 FLHDLELFKLKE
+276 FLHELELFKLKE
-288 RLTKKNPNLQKIN
+288 RLTKKNPDLQKIK
-301 VISEKK
+301 I
-307 ISKEKINI
+307 ISKKKLPEEKVNTNTIEINE
-315 KKVEKNNEQ
+315 EKT
-324 SADIFLEKSKYI
+324 SDSFLEKSKYI
-336 SITNINALE
+336 SITNMKALE
-345 LLIKDIRDQGYFVFD
+345 LLMKDIYDLGYFVFD
-360 LETDSLD
+360 LETDSLN

-373 AGVAICLDIKRSYYI
+373 IGVAICLSVKRSYYI
-388 PLAHKDEHGE
+388 PLAHKDEDGKIIE
-398 LFKDQANFKDALKLL
+398 EQIDFKEALKQL
-413 NNILSDSSLLKIGHN
+413 NNILSNSSLIKIGHN

-439 KIEVTSFEDTM
+439 KIDVVSFEDTM

-478 KFKDVVGSG
+478 KFKDVVGTG

-495 VEIEKATEYA
+495 VEIEKAIEYA

-523 SDGKN
+523 SEEKN

-537 SLVPSILEM
+537 PLVASILEM
-546 EINGIKLN
+546 EINGIKIN
-554 TEYLKS
+554 TEYLQS

-565 EKKINI
+565 EKKINS
-571 LEKEI
+571 LEKTI

-593 DVLFNQLKLTPPKK
+593 DVLFNKLNLTPPKK

-646 YTEALQN
+646 YTEALQT
-653 HINKTTKRIHTS
+653 HINKTTQRIHTS

-690 PEGRLI
+690 TEGRLI
-696 RKSFIAEK
+696 RKAFIAEK

-729 LIEAFKNGE
+729 LIAAFKNGE

-744 ASEIFGTSLEKVT
+744 ASEIFSTDIKKIT

-772 YGISGFGLAKQLSIT
+772 YGISAFGLAKQLSIS

-853 PIQGSAADIIKRA
+853 PIQGTAADIIKRA
-866 MIKIHAKNISNNDDC
+866 MIKIYEKNISNNNDC

-894 VKESKIDKF
+894 VKESKLEKY
-903 QTLIR
+903 QALIR
-908 QEMENALDPLIS
+908 QEMENALHPLIS

-931 GNNWDE
+931 GDNWDE